1 MAPKL
6 GLEARM
12 TIGELSRRGW
22 SRCQVARALGVTEGA
37 VRYHLRRRAAGA
49 HDGRADQPHR
59 AAGWQ
64 PAIEVWLASRGA
76 EAPLNL
82 AALHVW
88 LVEEHGYAGSVRSLQ
103 RYFRVRFPRPARRA
117 RRRVETPPG
126 AQGQA
131 DWGEFPRVRVG
142 AEEIA
147 LHAFHLALSHSRH
160 EAIVWSARE
169 DQVSWLSAH
178 NGSFRRLGGVPAVVR
193 VDNVKTAIV
202 QGAGA
207 WGQINETYR
216 RYAQAV
222 RFHVDA
228 CAPYAPEAK
237 GKVERR
243 IRDQRERLDPTKQ
256 AWRDLDELQAW
267 TDEGVERS
275 ARRRVCPAT
284 GTRVWEAWQAERP
297 HLGPLPLLPEPFDVV
312 VTREVSV
319 DCLVAF
325 EGRSYSVPFRL
336 VGQRVEVRGCAGR
349 VQVLA
354 GGQIVA
360 QHPRHT
366 AARLL
371 LDAAHFEGEATDA
384 VLPPLPLGRM
394 GRRVSEIAALA
405 PQKRPID
412 WYAELA
418 EVAR

>member
-12 TIGELSRRGW
+12 TIAELSRRGW

-49 HDGRADQPHR
+49 RDGRADQPHV
-59 AAGWQ
+59 AQAWQ
-64 PAIEVWLASRGA
+64 PAIEGWLESRGA
-76 EAPLNL
+76 DAPLNL
-82 AALHVW
+82 AALHAW

-103 RYFRVRFPRPARRA
+103 RYFRVRYPRPARRA
-117 RRRVETPPG
+117 RRRIETPPG

-142 AEEIA
+142 SEEVA

-228 CAPYAPEAK
+228 CAPYD
-237 GKVERR
+237 RR
-243 IRDQRERLDPTKQ
+243 PRGRSSVASAISASGSTRPSRRGGISTSCRPGRTR
-256 AWRDLDELQAW
+256 AS
-267 TDEGVERS
+267 S
-275 ARRRVCPAT
+275 ARR
-284 GTRVWEAWQAERP
+284 
-297 HLGPLPLLPEPFDVV
+297 
-312 VTREVSV
+312 
-319 DCLVAF
+319 
-325 EGRSYSVPFRL
+325 
-336 VGQRVEVRGCAGR
+336 
-349 VQVLA
+349 A
-354 GGQIVA
+354 GGSA
-360 QHPRHT
+360 RPRGP
-366 AARLL
+366 AC
-371 LDAAHFEGEATDA
+371 
-384 VLPPLPLGRM
+384 GRH
-394 GRRVSEIAALA
+394 GRRSDRIWVRCRCCRSRSTWWSRG
-405 PQKRPID
+405 K
-412 WYAELA
+412 
-418 EVAR
+418 

>member
-1 MAPKL
+1 
-6 GLEARM
+6 
-12 TIGELSRRGW
+12 
-22 SRCQVARALGVTEGA
+22 
-37 VRYHLRRRAAGA
+37 
-49 HDGRADQPHR
+49 
-59 AAGWQ
+59 
-64 PAIEVWLASRGA
+64 
-76 EAPLNL
+76 
-82 AALHVW
+82 
-88 LVEEHGYAGSVRSLQ
+88 
-103 RYFRVRFPRPARRA
+103 
-117 RRRVETPPG
+117 
-126 AQGQA
+126 
-131 DWGEFPRVRVG
+131 
-142 AEEIA
+142 
-147 LHAFHLALSHSRH
+147 
-160 EAIVWSARE
+160 
-169 DQVSWLSAH
+169 
-178 NGSFRRLGGVPAVVR
+178 
-193 VDNVKTAIV
+193 
-202 QGAGA
+202 
-207 WGQINETYR
+207 
-216 RYAQAV
+216 
-222 RFHVDA
+222 
-228 CAPYAPEAK
+228 
-237 GKVERR
+237 
-243 IRDQRERLDPTKQ
+243 
-256 AWRDLDELQAW
+256 
-267 TDEGVERS
+267 
-275 ARRRVCPAT
+275 
-284 GTRVWEAWQAERP
+284 VWEAWQAERP